1 MAMIDAFTNSLIED
15 LIRDE
20 GSKNF
25 PYADSE
31 GILTI
36 GVGRNLE
43 DRGLSDSE
51 IAILLGNDLVWVSAD
66 LDRNIPWW
74 RELSS
79 DRQRALANMCFNL
92 GWPRLSNF
100 KLMLG
105 ALEAGNWHEA
115 ADQALNSIWAHQ
127 VGERAERVAVLIKGD

>member
-1 MAMIDAFTNSLIED
+1 MAMVDAFTNSLIED

-20 GSKNF
+20 GSRNF
-25 PYADSE
+25 PYLDSE
-31 GILTI
+31 GITTI

-43 DRGLSDSE
+43 DRGLSDGE
-51 IAILLGNDLVWVSAD
+51 IAVLLGNDLVWVSAD

-92 GWPRLSNF
+92 GWPRLSQF
-100 KLMLG
+100 ALMLA
-105 ALEAGNWHEA
+105 ALEAGDWDEA
-115 ADQALNSIWAHQ
+115 ANQALDSRWAIQ
-127 VGERAERVAVLIKGD
+127 VGARAERIAELFRSG